1 MDPAIRWNGGII
13 TRAEVDARIAMAVRA
28 TVSSTYLLRQD
39 GHAVNAQ

>member
-28 TVSSTYLLRQD
+28 TVSSTSLLRQD